1 MEEPNAGK
9 AGIPIVVGILVGLL
23 ASFVQSLG
31 KLFAYIKAASGLQTK
46 QGDRLDNTK
55 EKPPT
60 ERYPSPSATKE
71 DLSETVSDI
80 PQQEGVREY

>member
-31 KLFAYIKAASGLQTK
+31 ESLVSMETDSGPLTK
-46 QGDRLDNTK
+46 NEVRPDNTK
-55 EKPPT
+55 EKPYT
-60 ERYPSPSATKE
+60 ERYPSSSTTKE
-71 DLSETVSDI
+71 DLSKTVSEIKQRDDF
-80 PQQEGVREY
+80 RD